1 VGFWLTA
8 QVEELW
14 WYIPVALASACVDLF
29 SVFAGPTK
37 ALLAHGPT
45 VVGYFTVAMTW
56 WGLTWRQAYTALG
69 VSDLIFFALY
79 YAAAE
84 RFGLRR
90 ALTAACM
97 TASFIVTVII
107 SFRFSALPALPLLAV
122 GFVAPNAD
130 LLWQALRQALG
141 RAGGGDAG

>member
-1 VGFWLTA
+1 M
-8 QVEELW
+8 
-14 WYIPVALASACVDLF
+14 PVAVLSAGVDLF

-37 ALLAHGPT
+37 ALLAQGPK

-56 WGLTWRQAYTALG
+56 WGTTWHQAYTALG
-69 VSDLIFFALY
+69 VSDLIFFAFY

-90 ALTAACM
+90 ALTAVCM
-97 TASFIVTVII
+97 VASFIVTVIV
-107 SFRFSALPALPLLAV
+107 SFWFSALPALPLLAI

-130 LLWQALRQALG
+130 LLW
-141 RAGGGDAG
+141 RAIRRARSQGGA